1 MNYSF
6 QSLLKRFTT
15 MTDEDV
21 MEEYAYVAQRI
32 HTLKESGKL
41 MDSENIDNLN
51 SAYDFLGHYLAHKV
65 CSSFGYDI
73 IT

>member
-15 MTDEDV
+15 MNDEDV
-21 MEEYAYVAQRI
+21 MEEYAYVAQKI
-32 HTLKESGKL
+32 HVLKDSGKL
-41 MDSENIDNLN
+41 MDSEEIDDLN